1 MMAVFYYLKSNMDIK
16 KSFWEKLREF
26 RKKLWYSQESLAMK
40 CDLHRTYIWN
50 VERWE
55 KNISLENIE
64 KLSKALWI
72 KIKDL
77 F

>member
-1 MMAVFYYLKSNMDIK
+1 MDIK
-16 KSFWEKLREF
+16 LKFWQRVREL
-26 RKKLWYSQESLAMK
+26 RKKLWISQEKLAEIAG
-40 CDLHRTYIWN
+40 LHRTYIWN

-64 KLSKALWI
+64 KLAKALNV

-77 F
+77 FDNI

>member
-1 MMAVFYYLKSNMDIK
+1 MDIK
-16 KSFWEKLREF
+16 LKFWQRVREL
-26 RKKLWYSQESLAMK
+26 RKKLGISQEKLAQIAG
-40 CDLHRTYIWN
+40 LHRTYIWN

-64 KLSKALWI
+64 KLAKALNI

-77 F
+77 FDNI

>member
-1 MMAVFYYLKSNMDIK
+1 MDIK
-16 KSFWEKLREF
+16 LKFWQRIREL
-26 RKKLWYSQESLAMK
+26 RKKLWISQEKLAQIA
-40 CDLHRTYIWN
+40 DLHRTYIWN

-64 KLSKALWI
+64 KLAKALNV

-77 F
+77 FDNM

>member
-1 MMAVFYYLKSNMDIK
+1 MDVK
-16 KSFWEKLREF
+16 KYFGSKIREF
-26 RKKLWYSQESLAMK
+26 RNAKWWSQEVLAQK
-40 CDLHRTYIWN
+40 TELHRTYIGI

-64 KLSKALWI
+64 KIAKALEI
-72 KIKDL
+72 NIKDI

>member
-1 MMAVFYYLKSNMDIK
+1 MDIK
-16 KSFWEKLREF
+16 LKFWQRIREL
-26 RKKLWYSQESLAMK
+26 RKKLWISQEKLAQIAG
-40 CDLHRTYIWN
+40 LHRTYIWN

-64 KLSKALWI
+64 KLAKALNV

-77 F
+77 FDNM

>member
-1 MMAVFYYLKSNMDIK
+1 MNIKLK
-16 KSFWEKLREF
+16 FGQRVREL
-26 RKKLWYSQESLAMK
+26 RKKLWISQEKLAEIAG
-40 CDLHRTYIWN
+40 LHRTYIWN

-64 KLSKALWI
+64 KLAKALNV

-77 F
+77 FDNL